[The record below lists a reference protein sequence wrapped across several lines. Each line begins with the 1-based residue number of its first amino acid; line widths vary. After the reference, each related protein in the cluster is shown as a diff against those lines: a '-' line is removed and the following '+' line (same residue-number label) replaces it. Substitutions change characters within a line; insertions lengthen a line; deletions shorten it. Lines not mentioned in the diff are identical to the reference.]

1 MRPNSSP
8 HLPMKS
14 LRQFIS
20 ATLVACFLA
29 ATAFAADAS
38 PNGTWK
44 FTAAGRGGNPG
55 IERTLTLE
63 LKEGK
68 LTGMLKGASMG
79 QFEIPDTAISA
90 ASLKDGAIAFN
101 VELDFNGNKFVTKY
115 SGKLDGDTITGS
127 VERPGRDGGAP
138 TKTDWVA
145 KRAK

>member
-1 MRPNSSP
+1 
-8 HLPMKS
+8 MKS
-14 LRQFIS
+14 RHS
-20 ATLVACFLA
+20 FLA
-29 ATAFAADAS
+29 ASVALLISAVTAIAADAS
-38 PNGTWK
+38 PAGTWK

-63 LKEGK
+63 LKDGQ

-90 ASLKDGAIAFN
+90 ASFKDGAVAFN

-115 SGKLDGDTITGS
+115 TGKLDSDTITGS

-138 TKTDWVA
+138 VKTDWVA